1 MTQTLTSS
9 HGHLSAKS
17 CTQDFHCVDM
27 APRALSVP
35 PDRPRMGVPVMPA
48 PCNFFTVQHVAI
60 LITAVAAAATTYMA
74 IATRGMAYATKQL
87 ATVTEKSVMT
97 AALSLEREKDALMP
111 VIEIQCLTDN
121 ESTVADYSQFTLVL
135 RNRGS
140 GPGFIREIT
149 ARADIGSLVVHR
161 SPMRTVVLAVGEEVS
176 DKLGG
181 SGEPPE
187 PSYLSSVSVWYQ
199 DVYSR
204 WFRSRLLYGYEGG
217 GSPTRITGVRTFKS
231 EFVPLDQPPEL
242 SWDDHANGNVFV
254 AEGGRPVPY
263 RPLGLDENWHTLASL
278 VRVRDIR
285 VPGGQLTGGAPV
297 EITEM
302 GFWRDSRFP
311 QFVVR
316 SGSHSPFLLDFQD
329 GAIPPVVARSA
340 GGYPT
345 RWISGKPDTTTPP
358 LDEFSCES
366 FGLVSLHD
374 LPDAYEAL
382 YGSLYVAVSRLMVS
396 HNPSSS

>member
-1 MTQTLTSS
+1 
-9 HGHLSAKS
+9 
-17 CTQDFHCVDM
+17 
-27 APRALSVP
+27 
-35 PDRPRMGVPVMPA
+35 
-48 PCNFFTVQHVAI
+48 
-60 LITAVAAAATTYMA
+60 
-74 IATRGMAYATKQL
+74 
-87 ATVTEKSVMT
+87 
-97 AALSLEREKDALMP
+97 
-111 VIEIQCLTDN
+111 
-121 ESTVADYSQFTLVL
+121 
-135 RNRGS
+135 
-140 GPGFIREIT
+140 
-149 ARADIGSLVVHR
+149 
-161 SPMRTVVLAVGEEVS
+161 MRTVVLAASEEAS
-176 DKLGG
+176 DKLAG
-181 SGEPPE
+181 SGDPPK
-187 PSYLSSVSVWYQ
+187 PSYLSSISVWYQ

-278 VRVRDIR
+278 VRIRDIR
-285 VPGGQLTGGAPV
+285 VPGGPLTGGAPV

-316 SGSHSPFLLDFQD
+316 RGSHSPFLLDFQD
-329 GAIPPVVARSA
+329 GAIPPVVVRSA
-340 GGYPT
+340 TGYPT

-358 LDEFSCES
+358 LDEFSCGS

-374 LPDAYEAL
+374 LSDACETL
-382 YGSLYVAVSRLMVS
+382 YGSVYVAVSRLMVS
-396 HNPSSS
+396 HNSSAS